1 MVSLDIGLVSADNG
15 IVDSVKG
22 GGIMDERE
30 QRYYHSLYEAAA
42 AVNSVRTPEDVLHSI
57 VRNVADALSAKG
69 CALMLLNPDKSLL
82 LHTAA
87 YGLSDRYIRK
97 GPVSADKSIAE
108 ALEGR
113 TVAVLNAPED
123 DRIQY
128 RKQAREEGISSML
141 SVPVLL
147 RGEVIGVMRVYTAE
161 PRHFTDADMY
171 FVGAVANLGAI
182 ALENARLYDSAK
194 KDYEALRLD
203 LTEWRAAL
211 GYEWMA
217 EESVLPAC
225 E

>member
-1 MVSLDIGLVSADNG
+1 
-15 IVDSVKG
+15 
-22 GGIMDERE
+22 MDERE
-30 QRYYHSLYEAAA
+30 QRYYHSLYEVAA
-42 AVNSVRTPEDVLHSI
+42 AVNSARIPDDVLHGI
-57 VRNVADALSAKG
+57 VQSVAAALGAKG
-69 CALMLLNPDKSLL
+69 CALMLLTPDKSLL

-87 YGLSDRYIRK
+87 WGLSDRYVRK

-108 ALEGR
+108 ALGGCPM
-113 TVAVLNAPED
+113 AVLNAVDD

-128 RKQAREEGISSML
+128 QKQAKEEGIASIL

-147 RGEVIGVMRVYTAE
+147 RGEVIGVMRVYTAQ
-161 PRHFTDADMY
+161 PRHFTDADIY

-182 ALENARLYDSAK
+182 ALENARLYDSTK

-203 LTEWRAAL
+203 LAEWRAAL

-217 EESVLPAC
+217 QESVLPAR